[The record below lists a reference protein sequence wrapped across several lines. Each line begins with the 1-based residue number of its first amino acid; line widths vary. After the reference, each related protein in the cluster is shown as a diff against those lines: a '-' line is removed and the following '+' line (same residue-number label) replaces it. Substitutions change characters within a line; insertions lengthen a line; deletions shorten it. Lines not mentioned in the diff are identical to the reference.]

1 MQEVTAAEAQELV
14 DDVTSTQQRDPVPKV
29 ISTEQEIFC
38 IVSKPEKVGEGMNAY
53 VTYKISTKDLDG
65 NTVTV
70 VRRYSDFDWIH
81 DVLKSEYR
89 HVIIPPLPE
98 KAIFDR
104 FSPEFVEYR
113 RKELE
118 RFLKRTLAH
127 PELKHSPSLRTFLTA
142 SESAIDA
149 ERAKPRADPPP
160 PTKPKEEKSFFA
172 SFTASIT
179 SAVTGP
185 SVELKEIDP
194 FFENQKVY
202 LANLDQQLQVLV
214 QRSNANTKKRQ
225 ELVATLTDFAHAAS
239 LAAGF
244 EVGQDDGL
252 ASFWE
257 KLSEILNQMSLLTDE
272 LVRGETDLFEDQIKD
287 YIRIVQ
293 SCKDLME
300 NRNALLLSLQTSKAT
315 LQQKTEKLKGQK
327 NTEIIE
333 AQEATNENEQKF
345 NTLSANAKAE
355 LDTFKIKK
363 GHDLRKAIRELV
375 RMNINHQLRVVNLWK
390 ELLSELEEIKV

>member
-1 MQEVTAAEAQELV
+1 MLEVSADEANQLV
-14 DDVTSTQQRDPVPKV
+14 EDVTSKGGNEVPKV
-29 ISTEQEIFC
+29 IATEQEIFC
-38 IVSKPEKVGEGMNAY
+38 IVAKPEKVGEGMNAY

-65 NTVTV
+65 NTVTA
-70 VRRYSDFDWIH
+70 VRRYSDFDWLH
-81 DVLKSEYR
+81 DSLKYEYK
-89 HVIIPPLPE
+89 HLIIPPLPE

-127 PELKHSPSLRTFLTA
+127 PELKQSNSLRIFLTA
-142 SESAIDA
+142 SESAMDA
-149 ERAKPRADPPP
+149 ERSKPKADGPPAAA
-160 PTKPKEEKSFFA
+160 KPKEEKSFFA
-172 SFTASIT
+172 TFTASIT

-194 FFENQKVY
+194 FFDVQKVY

-300 NRNALLLSLQTSKAT
+300 NRNALLLSLQTNKAT
-315 LQQKTEKLKGQK
+315 LQLKSDKKGLK
-327 NTEIIE
+327 NTEILE
-333 AQEATNENEQKF
+333 AQESANDSEKKF
-345 NTLSANAKAE
+345 NTLSDSAKTE
-355 LDTFKIKK
+355 LETFKIKK

-375 RMNINHQLRVVNLWK
+375 RMNINHQLRVNN
-390 ELLSELEEIKV
+390 